1 MIALDFT
8 NIMSDL
14 PTSQGGQAGQA
25 GTGPGKKQGVTPENI
40 NSLKARLE
48 KIHSDITRRKLPEL
62 VFLDLPGQ
70 DEDKINAIA
79 DNIKNNSDYFLLL
92 GIGGSA
98 LGARTVIEALKPFYN
113 LKNSPKIFIYD
124 NVDPGTLTSILSVID
139 LNKTTVNV
147 VTKSGSTVETMA
159 SFLILRNALKK
170 AHKKEFSKWIIA
182 TTDSE
187 KGVLREIAEKE
198 GYRTLPVNP
207 DIVGR
212 FSVLSPAGLLPAAVA
227 GINIKGLLKGAKDM
241 LVRCSGKDI
250 WENPAYMYGALM
262 YLIGQKKNISVL
274 VPYSDRLKA
283 FSEWYCQLWAESLGK
298 NNKGQTPYP
307 SAGVTDQH
315 SQLQLWMQG
324 PKDKIVTFI
333 RVENYGDDIPISGG
347 NNIKQLNYLK
357 SRTLGELIKAE
368 QEATELALVKAG
380 IPGMRIN
387 VPMIDSYYMGQLFLF
402 FELAT
407 VVTGLLYGIN
417 PFDQPGVEEGKNL
430 TYGIMGREGY
440 EEKRREVADYRE
452 RIQKSRYKI

>member
-1 MIALDFT
+1 MITLDFT
-8 NIMSDL
+8 NIMSD
-14 PTSQGGQAGQA
+14 
-25 GTGPGKKQGVTPENI
+25 TGPGKKQGLTPENI
-40 NSLKARLE
+40 NSLKARFE

-62 VFLDLPGQ
+62 FFLDLPGQ
-70 DEDKINAIA
+70 DEDGINAAA

-98 LGARTVIEALKPFYN
+98 LGARTVLEALKPFYN

-124 NVDPGTLTSILSVID
+124 NVDPGTLMSILSVID

-159 SFLILRNALKK
+159 SFLILRDALKK
-170 AHKKEFSKWIIA
+170 AHKKDFSKWIIA
-182 TTDSE
+182 TTDPE

-198 GYRTLPVNP
+198 GYRTLSVHP
-207 DIVGR
+207 DVAGR
-212 FSVLSPAGLLPAAVA
+212 FSVLSPAGLLPASVA

-241 LVRCSGKDI
+241 LMRCSGKDI
-250 WENPAYMYGALM
+250 WKNPAYMYGALM
-262 YLIGQKKNISVL
+262 YLMGQKKNISVL

-307 SAGVTDQH
+307 STGVTDQH

-333 RVENYGDDIPISGG
+333 RVENYGDDISISNS
-347 NNIKQLNYLK
+347 NNIKQLDYLNR
-357 SRTLGELIKAE
+357 RTLGELIKAE
-368 QEATELALVKAG
+368 QEATELALSKAG
-380 IPGMRIN
+380 VPNIRIN
-387 VPMIDSYYMGQLFLF
+387 IPMIDSYYIGQLSLF
-402 FELAT
+402 FELAA

-430 TYGIMGREGY
+430 TYGIMGRKGY
-440 EEKRREVADYRE
+440 EDKKAEILKYRQ
-452 RIQKSRYKI
+452 RKQKSKYKI